1 MERRVF
7 LVDNLVTMRTLI
19 EQLFSMIGGLRL
31 VATSKSEAE
40 AKLWIDDHP
49 GAWDLAIV
57 DLVLDEGVGMQVIRH
72 ARAAHPHGKIVVF
85 SGFATPG
92 ISSHCLSLGAD
103 AVFDKTRSR
112 EFFEWLSEHAGP
124 SDPSMVRN

>member
-7 LVDNLVTMRTLI
+7 LVDDLVTMRTLI
-19 EQLFSMIGGLRL
+19 EELLSMIEGLRL

-57 DLVLDEGVGMQVIRH
+57 DLVLDQGAGMTVIRH

-85 SGFATPG
+85 SGFATPA

-112 EFFEWLSEHAGP
+112 EFLEWLYEHAGP
-124 SDPSMVRN
+124 SDPGMGS